1 MKVGATMYAGVRFQV
16 FSVKS
21 LNSNIQSEPLSEH
34 FAKMNR
40 TTLNKLISAAIS
52 HLRVAREG
60 AAEHGNAARAVPG
73 PFTEQMMCEIPLFE
87 ERRSGDKEGDLHAV
101 VLEHTHERYS
111 VRNQYQTRMLH

>member
-1 MKVGATMYAGVRFQV
+1 MTVSGFRC
-16 FSVKS
+16 
-21 LNSNIQSEPLSEH
+21 LNIQSEPLSEH

-40 TTLNKLISAAIS
+40 TRNNFYKLISAAIS

-60 AAEHGNAARAVPG
+60 AAEHGNVARAVPG
-73 PFTEQMMCEIPLFE
+73 PFTEQMMCEIPFFK
-87 ERRSGDKEGDLHAV
+87 ERRCGDKEGDLHAV